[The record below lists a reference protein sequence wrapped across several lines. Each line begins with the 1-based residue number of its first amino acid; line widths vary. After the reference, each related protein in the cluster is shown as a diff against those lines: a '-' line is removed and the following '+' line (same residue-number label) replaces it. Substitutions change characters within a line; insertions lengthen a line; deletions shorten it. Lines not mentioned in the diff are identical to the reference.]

1 MREIWLACGLLAAC
15 GGSTPPPPKPVE
27 VAPAAPVVDSHSHS
41 HEREQREHDQA
52 VAAHRKLEDEQQTAL
67 GASCTETTGKH
78 ERCTP
83 SCYTAEAAD
92 PRATKKLKGAVEI
105 QHLVCQRPDSGP
117 YMISD
122 ELAPKLQIKPARRAG
137 KPHKKGA
144 WQAEVETA
152 FKPELIVVTG
162 TWHEV
167 TQPLTHEHLRC
178 VAASQYVSIR
188 RPVDACGST
197 GDIVCEASGNAAA
210 HGLDVVRFRLEEAR
224 QLQASGNNDGCQQ
237 AALEAIAV
245 ARGLPRWRQYA
256 KLNVG
261 QWPTNARFRTRF
273 DGILDEDTLF
283 ANAQSLGAEAE
294 AVFATCGGAASAP
307 TTPEQEQ
314 SFHTCW

>member
-1 MREIWLACGLLAAC
+1 MVALLAAC
-15 GGSTPPPPKPVE
+15 RGTAAPAPKPVE
-27 VAPAAPVVDSHSHS
+27 VAPAAPVDDS
-41 HEREQREHDQA
+41 HEREQLQREQA

-67 GASCTETTGKH
+67 AASCTETGKH

-83 SCYTAEAAD
+83 SCYTAEVAD
-92 PRATKKLKGAVEI
+92 PRAAKKVKGAVEI
-105 QHLVCQRPDSGP
+105 QHLVCQRPDGGP

-122 ELAPKLQIKPARRAG
+122 ELDPRLQIRPARRAG

-152 FKPELIVVTG
+152 FKPELVVVTG
-162 TWHEV
+162 AWHEV

-178 VAASQYVSIR
+178 VAASRFVAIKK
-188 RPVDACGST
+188 PVDACGST
-197 GDIVCEASGNAAA
+197 GDIVCEAGGNAAA
-210 HGLDVVRFRLEEAR
+210 HGLDVVRFRLAEAR
-224 QLQASGNNDGCQQ
+224 QLQASGNTDGCQQ

-245 ARGLPRWRQYA
+245 SRGLPRWRQYA

-261 QWPTNARFRTRF
+261 QWPANARYRTRF

-283 ANAQSLGAEAE
+283 ENAQSLGAEAE
-294 AVFATCGGAASAP
+294 AVFATCGGAANAP
-307 TTPEQEQ
+307 TTAEQEQ